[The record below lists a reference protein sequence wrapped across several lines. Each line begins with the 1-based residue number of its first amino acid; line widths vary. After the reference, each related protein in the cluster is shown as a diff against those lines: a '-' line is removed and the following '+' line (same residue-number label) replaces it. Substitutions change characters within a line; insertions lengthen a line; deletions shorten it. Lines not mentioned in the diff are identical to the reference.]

1 VSYGGV
7 KNKNKSPSRKDRC
20 KPMTNKSFDHDDVV
34 AFLRVISILTDRIAC
49 WMQKGG
55 TDHVEDERPGSDAE

>member
-1 VSYGGV
+1 
-7 KNKNKSPSRKDRC
+7 
-20 KPMTNKSFDHDDVV
+20 MTNKSFDHDDVV

-55 TDHVEDERPGSDAE
+55 PDHVEDERPGSDAE